1 MPTTMIQVRNNDKL
15 LSSRKRHGIIN
26 AQRRIILQ
34 FSLWKSFLPKTGCT
48 ITNSKSDFT
57 SVRISALARKEIIFF

>member
-15 LSSRKRHGIIN
+15 IFSRMRHGIIN

-34 FSLWKSFLPKTGCT
+34 FSLWESFLPKTGCT
-48 ITNSKSDFT
+48 ITNSKR
-57 SVRISALARKEIIFF
+57 VI